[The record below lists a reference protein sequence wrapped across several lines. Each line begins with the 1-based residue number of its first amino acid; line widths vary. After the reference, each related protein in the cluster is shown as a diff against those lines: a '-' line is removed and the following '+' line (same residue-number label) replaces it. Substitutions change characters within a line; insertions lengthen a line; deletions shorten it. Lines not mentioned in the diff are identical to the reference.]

1 MYICGVCSVIL
12 ETQLAEY
19 IPLSI
24 GVAEAD
30 DLMHVVQVASHNL
43 QGVVR
48 EGVRRDLGHDE
59 VDRSSDFGENL
70 DAEGA
75 RNRFLQQAAVHQYK
89 RQGRRW
95 RIKLSAVGIAED
107 VRHRGDLQ
115 KEREKLCHQGEV
127 VGRHGGDLIEGRC
140 C

>member
-12 ETQLAEY
+12 ETQLAEH
-19 IPLSI
+19 IPLAI

-30 DLMHVVQVASHNL
+30 DLVHTVQVAAHNL

-48 EGVRRDLGHDE
+48 EGVRRDLRHYKVNG
-59 VDRSSDFGENL
+59 SSDFGKNL

-75 RNRFLQQAAVHQYK
+75 RNCFLQQAAVHQHEI
-89 RQGRRW
+89 QGRRG

-107 VRHRGDLQ
+107 VRH
-115 KEREKLCHQGEV
+115 
-127 VGRHGGDLIEGRC
+127 
-140 C
+140 